1 MIKPGYTV
9 NAKGQWYEW
18 AVNCSLYLKPFALNI
33 GTSSALLTELL
44 AIKLEILFEMI
55 KKQKKT
61 FHKSIALEEFLCVK
75 IFQQK
80 KFIAHFGENNET
92 FWFKVSAFLNLF
104 W

>member
-55 KKQKKT
+55 KKQKKN
-61 FHKSIALEEFLCVK
+61 FSQEYCSRRVFVCKNFSA
-75 IFQQK
+75 K
-80 KFIAHFGENNET
+80 KVHSSL
-92 FWFKVSAFLNLF
+92 WRK
-104 W
+104 